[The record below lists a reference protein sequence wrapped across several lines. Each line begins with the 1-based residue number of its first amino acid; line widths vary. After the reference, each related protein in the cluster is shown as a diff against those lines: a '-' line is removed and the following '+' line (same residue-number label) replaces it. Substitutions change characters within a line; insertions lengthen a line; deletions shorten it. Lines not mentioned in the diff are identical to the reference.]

1 MARTIRQSVRSELV
15 ISRSRFITQLSPAS
29 DPDEARA
36 AVADIRAEFPDARH
50 HCPAWIVRVPGE
62 QDREHSSDDG
72 EPSGTAGRPMLD
84 VLRGSG
90 LTDVCAVVV
99 RYFGGILLGTGG
111 LVRAY
116 SDSVSEAI
124 RAAEIWTVSEVP
136 QWRLTAPVTAAGRLE
151 SLLRGEGWEVEA
163 EWSADVT
170 LTVTTEDRDRLAA
183 VASAELGRD
192 VDPQEAGAVQHF
204 SR

>member
-1 MARTIRQSVRSELV
+1 M

>member
-1 MARTIRQSVRSELV
+1 M

-62 QDREHSSDDG
+62 QNREHSSDDG

-170 LTVTTEDRDRLAA
+170 LTVATEDRDRLAA

>member
-1 MARTIRQSVRSELV
+1 V

-183 VASAELGRD
+183 VASAELGRE